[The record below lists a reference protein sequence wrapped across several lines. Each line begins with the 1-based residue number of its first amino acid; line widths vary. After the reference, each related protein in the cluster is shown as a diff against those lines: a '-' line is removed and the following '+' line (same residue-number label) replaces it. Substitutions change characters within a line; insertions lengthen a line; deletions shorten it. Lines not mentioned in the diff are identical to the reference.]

1 MCNEK
6 WIVKSTCDNLLSGWI
21 EKKLQSTSQTKLA
34 PKKGHGHCLVVC
46 CPSDPLQFSESQWN
60 HYIWEV
66 CSANRWE
73 APKTATPAAGIGQ
86 QKGPNSPPGQYM
98 AVCPTTIA
106 SKVERVGLWSFA
118 SSAIFTWLLANQLPL
133 FKHLHNFLQGKRFH
147 NQQETEN
154 AFQEYVK
161 SLSMGFY
168 ATGINKL
175 ISHWQKC
182 IDYNGSYFD

>member
-1 MCNEK
+1 MTITSVVGLRSFK
-6 WIVKSTCDNLLSGWI
+6 ALPKPNLH
-21 EKKLQSTSQTKLA
+21 

-73 APKTATPAAGIGQ
+73 APKTETPAAGISQ
-86 QKGPNSPPGQYM
+86 QKGPNSPAGQRM
-98 AVCPTTIA
+98 AACPTTTA

-118 SSAIFTWLLANQLPL
+118 SSAIFTWLLANQLPV
-133 FKHLHNFLQGKRFH
+133 FKHLRNFFQGKCFH

-182 IDYNGSYFD
+182 IDYNDSYFD